1 MKDWCWTNL
10 NPIKY
15 DQRIIAYYLR
25 HGNVYGGS
33 GPRRTVKQVERDSNG
48 YYPGGDFKM
57 ELDLSNRSFVMEIDG
72 EAIIIDENIGDLQ
85 YSPIVMTFDK
95 DKLSESDFNEI
106 TLI

>member
-1 MKDWCWTNL
+1 
-10 NPIKY
+10 
-15 DQRIIAYYLR
+15 
-25 HGNVYGGS
+25 
-33 GPRRTVKQVERDSNG
+33 
-48 YYPGGDFKM
+48 M

-72 EAIIIDENIGDLQ
+72 ETIIIDENIGDLQ